1 MSAIDQLS
9 SNFNKSSAK
18 EIALN
23 ILKSILP
30 ERLPARTR
38 LLANYPNPFNPE
50 TLIPFQLAKD
60 SIVRITIYD
69 STGKQVKLIDLGQL
83 VAGNYVEPGKAILW
97 DGKTDNG
104 ELVAS
109 GSYFYQ
115 IESEN
120 YREIRKMVIAK

>member
-1 MSAIDQLS
+1 MY
-9 SNFNKSSAK
+9 
-18 EIALN
+18 LN

-30 ERLPARTR
+30 ERLPVRTR

-50 TLIPFQLAKD
+50 TWIPFQLAKD

-83 VAGNYVEPGKAILW
+83 VAGNYVEPSKAILW

-104 ELVAS
+104 GLVAS

-115 IESEN
+115 IESED